1 MFFAWI
7 FICRLHRGY
16 KKVSTKI
23 SFSYQFATILM
34 DQLLSNVTLLFT
46 SLFWWRIASTCIL
59 FTAFH
64 LLLLVSSL
72 LWVIFFCSNLL
83 SPSCNVGPNE
93 KLYSKLFSFS
103 PQKDVFP
110 QCRFLINF
118 YIRHICCYTQLACIF
133 IRQISHFKNT
143 LKFACKSLFKN
154 LQASIL
160 CGFFMEIR
168 HIARNLCVCIRAAMP
183 VACTVFQFNT
193 YIIRTN
199 NTYYYSYIVW

>member
-1 MFFAWI
+1 MNIVFNIYMIFAWI
-7 FICRLHRGY
+7 FIRRLHRGY

-34 DQLLSNVTLLFT
+34 DQLLCNVTLLFT

-103 PQKDVFP
+103 PQTDVSP
-110 QCRFLINF
+110 QCWFLINF
-118 YIRHICCYTQLACIF
+118 YIRHICCYMQLACIF
-133 IRQISHFKNT
+133 IRQISHIKYKKKNPPYCT
-143 LKFACKSLFKN
+143 
-154 LQASIL
+154 Q
-160 CGFFMEIR
+160 FMR
-168 HIARNLCVCIRAAMP
+168 V
-183 VACTVFQFNT
+183 
-193 YIIRTN
+193 
-199 NTYYYSYIVW
+199 